1 VLPCLGLSHAQCLPC
16 LQRKGLSLSACR
28 GVLLPCLQRKG
39 LSLSACRGKVSVLP
53 CLGLTLSASYPALV
67 SRLGLTL
74 SACPALVSRSV
85 SVPWSHAQCYPL
97 GLTLSACRKKVSRS
111 VPALPWSHAQC
122 LQRKGPVSVLA
133 EERSR
138 LSATFPFH
146 QIYNLMKG
154 GRGKVPS
161 QCLLPAE
168 ERSRTS
174 FSAL

>member
-16 LQRKGLSLSACR
+16 LQRKGLSLS
-28 GVLLPCLQRKG
+28 
-39 LSLSACRGKVSVLP
+39 LSACRGKVSVLLP